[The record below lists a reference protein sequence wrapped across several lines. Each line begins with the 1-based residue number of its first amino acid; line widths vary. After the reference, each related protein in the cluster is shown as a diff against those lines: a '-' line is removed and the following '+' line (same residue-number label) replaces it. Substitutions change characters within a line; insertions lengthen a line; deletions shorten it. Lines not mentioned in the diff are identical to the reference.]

1 MAKLRI
7 TQIRSEIDYDKTQK
21 RTIKALGLKKL
32 HHSVIKED
40 TPSIRG
46 MIEKVKHL
54 VKVEEIKD
62 GV

>member
-1 MAKLRI
+1 MAKLKI
-7 TQIRSEIDYDKTQK
+7 TKIKSEIGYDKKQK

-46 MIEKVKHL
+46 MIDKVKHL